1 MHADIHLR
9 MHALTAAELHRE
21 AAARRRRPARAP
33 APAPASAPA
42 LRVRLGWRLVELGLR
57 LVTPDRRPATLTA

>member
-9 MHALTAAELHRE
+9 MHALIAAELHRE
-21 AAARRRRPARAP
+21 AAARRHRPARVP
-33 APAPASAPA
+33 APAPA

-57 LVTPDRRPATLTA
+57 LVTPDRHPAALAA